1 MRAYV
6 IGNEGDDDAG
16 YIGERAQE
24 RGYSLSGL
32 IREQSGEWPSLD
44 GIDLIISLGSEWSV
58 YWDHVQPSVDA
69 EIAMLA
75 EAHRRGVPIIGLCF
89 GSQLLARM
97 LGAKVEKAPEA
108 EVGWYS
114 VTPTPAGEEGLIDV
128 GPWFEWHYDRWEL
141 PDGAELL
148 AANERSNQAFRLGR
162 TFATQFHPEVTP
174 EIVSFWTHSAGG
186 VAELERLGIDR
197 DELMAETLRET
208 ARTKPLAHDLF
219 DSALEVVTSGP
230 AGVIH

>member
-16 YIGERAQE
+16 YIGERAAE
-24 RGYSLSGL
+24 RGFALTSL
-32 IREQSGEWPSLD
+32 IREQSGEWPSLA

-69 EIAMLA
+69 EISMLA

-97 LGAKVEKAPEA
+97 LGAAVEKAPVA
-108 EVGWYS
+108 EVGWFT
-114 VTPTPAGEEGLIDV
+114 VQPTPAGDEGLIDP
-128 GPWFEWHYDRWEL
+128 GPWFEWHYDRWAL
-141 PDGAELL
+141 PEGAELL
-148 AANERSNQAFRLGR
+148 AANDLANQAFRLGR

-174 EIVSFWTHSAGG
+174 EIVSFWAHSAGG
-186 VAELERLGIDR
+186 VAELARLGIDR
-197 DELMAETLRET
+197 DELMAETIRET
-208 ARTKPLAHDLF
+208 ARTKPLAYDLF
-219 DSALEVVTSGP
+219 DSALEVVT
-230 AGVIH
+230 AH